1 MKTVDSKADAD
12 LMVLIEKG
20 ADFYGHLGPFL
31 VIGVRMGMIAKKALY
46 IGPKQQTKLR
56 ANAKIPLHP
65 PFSCIIDGIQAT
77 TTCTVGNQR
86 LIVEN
91 SEEMRV
97 TFSRRDSNRMVKITL
112 EPRLA
117 EELKEKLSENALTEE
132 FALKIAGLPENQIF
146 NIALEH

>member
-65 PFSCIIDGIQAT
+65 PFSCILDGIQAT

-132 FALKIAGLPENQIF
+132 FALKIAGLPENQVF
-146 NIALEH
+146 KIALEH